1 MSARSNG
8 KKAAKRM
15 EEERERNREFQEDQ
29 QRISAAFR
37 SQDDPEQGFVRELLD
52 SEDVR
57 VGDTSDLQEATVA
70 KIESML
76 SKQWLLANLT
86 DAQEHDIRHKLEV
99 MKIKILGSHPP
110 EESTIT
116 GKRRAVLFDDPM
128 EELKPLSP
136 QERLLIDELI
146 ETVKAMVTRGRGGFE
161 RKQMNTSI
169 ARSEKPE
176 SKEEESGLQSL
187 FG

>member
-1 MSARSNG
+1 MSKGQAAEQV
-8 KKAAKRM
+8 KK
-15 EEERERNREFQEDQ
+15 ERERNREFKEHQ
-29 QRISAAFR
+29 QRVSQAFAD
-37 SQDDPEQGFVRELLD
+37 QTDPDQGFVRELLD
-52 SEDVR
+52 SDDVR

-99 MKIKILGSHPP
+99 MKIKIMGSHPR

-116 GKRRAVLFDDPM
+116 GKRRAVLYDDPM
-128 EELKPLSP
+128 EELEPLTA
-136 QERLLIDELI
+136 QQRLLIDELI

-176 SKEEESGLQSL
+176 SEEEESALQGL